1 MTQKHKAKPNLYGE
15 NKTRRMINLTPTAW
29 DMLKAQAQ
37 ALETSPSDLIER
49 FARGILPSATDA
61 LTLQHLGE

>member
-1 MTQKHKAKPNLYGE
+1 MTKKHKAQPNLYGE

-29 DMLKAQAQ
+29 EMLKTQAQ
-37 ALETSPSDLIER
+37 ALETSPSDLIEQ
-49 FARGILPSATDA
+49 FARGIIPSATDA